1 MDISIIAGN
10 LLYATFGV
18 LLMFGGFW
26 LFDRLTPKVDFASEL
41 AKGNVAVALVI
52 GAMFLAIGFIIG
64 RSLN

>member
-1 MDISIIAGN
+1 MDLSIVAGN

-26 LFDRLTPKVDFASEL
+26 LFDRLTPRSTSPSEL
-41 AKGNVAVALVI
+41 GKGNVAVAIVI

>member
-1 MDISIIAGN
+1 VEISIVAGN
-10 LLYATFGV
+10 LLYAAAGV

-26 LFDRLTPKVDFASEL
+26 LFDRLTPRVDFSIEL
-41 AKGNVAVALVI
+41 GKGNVAVAIVI